1 MKSLS
6 EPVQRKEKTR
16 RSSDSGQSS
25 GPSGALDPLTGLPD
39 RHTLV
44 ERLREAIAG
53 SSQSGEPFAVV
64 CLDLHGLR
72 VINDRHGY
80 DAGDQ
85 LLVSAAQALKR
96 TLRKGDLLVRIGG
109 DEFAAVLHDLPS
121 NLPAGESFISVLT
134 RLLDAAA
141 EPVLIGDFP
150 LQLSASIGVA
160 FYPQGNEDDVDA
172 EQLLRQAGQAMLKAM
187 REGKN
192 NYCFF
197 NSALPGALQSAESA
211 HEPLTRIRQALAAGE
226 LVLYYQPKV
235 NMATGKVIGAEALI
249 RWLHP
254 ERGLISP
261 TEFLPLIENHPLA
274 VAVGE
279 WVIASALEQM
289 ENWLQAGLVIPVSVN
304 VSARQLQ
311 QDNFLDRLR
320 EMLAEHPLVKPFS
333 LELEILETSA
343 LADIAQLSKLLASC
357 GAIGVSIAL
366 DDFGNGNASLN
377 DLRKLPASVFKIDPS
392 FVLHIVD
399 NQEDVEYL
407 EGVLGLAS
415 AFKRQSIAEGVE
427 SVDHGLMLLR
437 LGCELGQGY
446 GISPPMKA
454 EEFPGWVAAWKP
466 DPRWAR
472 ALSVS
477 VDDRLIQDAG
487 DEHRTWVAA
496 IEAFV
501 KGESE
506 SAPRQTRHQCRLGA
520 WLDAEG
526 QAGRNSQPAFQAL
539 MAAHLRIHA
548 LAAGLVKLQAQGKS
562 SEGLT
567 QLHTML
573 DKLLEALQ
581 EFRLKG

>member
-6 EPVQRKEKTR
+6 EPVQLKGKTR
-16 RSSDSGQSS
+16 RSRISGKS
-25 GPSGALDPLTGLPD
+25 GLSGALDPLTGLPG
-39 RHTLV
+39 RPALV
-44 ERLREAIAG
+44 ERLRTAIAE
-53 SSQSGEPFAVV
+53 SNQTGEPLAVV

-80 DAGDQ
+80 GAGD
-85 LLVSAAQALKR
+85 LLLISASQALKR

-121 NLPAGESFISVLT
+121 GLPAGESFVSVLN
-134 RLLDAAA
+134 RMLDASA
-141 EPVLIGDFP
+141 EPVLVGDFR
-150 LQLSASIGVA
+150 LQLLASIGVA
-160 FYPQGNEDDVDA
+160 FYPQGNEDEVDA
-172 EQLLRQAGQAMLKAM
+172 EQLLRQAGQAMLQAM
-187 REGKN
+187 QAGKN
-192 NYCFF
+192 NYRFF
-197 NSALPGALQSAESA
+197 NSVLSGASQSAEPA
-211 HEPLTRIRQALAAGE
+211 HEPVGRIRQALAAGE

-254 ERGLISP
+254 DRGLVP
-261 TEFLPLIENHPLA
+261 PAEFLPLIENHPLA

-279 WVIASALEQM
+279 WVIATALDQM
-289 ENWLQAGLVIPVSVN
+289 EDWLNAGLEIPVSVN
-304 VSARQLQ
+304 VSSRQLQ
-311 QDNFLDRLR
+311 QSDFVGRLAG
-320 EMLAEHPLVKPFS
+320 MLAKHPRVKPFS
-333 LELEILETSA
+333 LELEILETSV
-343 LADIAQLSKLLASC
+343 LEDIAQLSKLLASC
-357 GAIGVSIAL
+357 CEIGVSIAL

-399 NQEDVEYL
+399 NQDDLEYL
-407 EGVLGLAS
+407 EGVLGLAI

-454 EEFPGWVAAWKP
+454 EDFPGWAAAWRP
-466 DPRWAR
+466 DPRWTR

-477 VDDRLIQDAG
+477 VDDRLMQDAG
-487 DEHRTWVAA
+487 DEHRAWIAA
-496 IEAFV
+496 VEAFV
-501 KGESE
+501 RGESE
-506 SAPRQTRHQCRLGA
+506 NAPHQTRHQCHLGA

-539 MAAHLRIHA
+539 VAAHLRIHA
-548 LAAGLVKLQAQGKS
+548 FAAGLVKLQAQDKID
-562 SEGLT
+562 EGLG
-567 QLHTML
+567 QLHGML
-573 DKLLEALQ
+573 DKLLDALQ
-581 EFRLKG
+581 EFRLNG